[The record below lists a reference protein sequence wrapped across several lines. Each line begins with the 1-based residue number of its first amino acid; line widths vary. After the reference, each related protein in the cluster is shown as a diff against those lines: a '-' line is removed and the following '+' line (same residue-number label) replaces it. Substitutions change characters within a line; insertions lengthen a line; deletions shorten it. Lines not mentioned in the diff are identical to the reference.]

1 MSNYQ
6 AMVEGEVQALKDALS
21 KAHLREAGDDTK
33 LKEEADL
40 RMVVFNE
47 KTALQAEHASLLAK
61 MEQVIIPVGLTTSTI
76 LILFLFS
83 LLVQIG
89 ERLAMYTGI

>member
-61 MEQVIIPVGLTTSTI
+61 MEQVIIPAG
-76 LILFLFS
+76 
-83 LLVQIG
+83 
-89 ERLAMYTGI
+89 